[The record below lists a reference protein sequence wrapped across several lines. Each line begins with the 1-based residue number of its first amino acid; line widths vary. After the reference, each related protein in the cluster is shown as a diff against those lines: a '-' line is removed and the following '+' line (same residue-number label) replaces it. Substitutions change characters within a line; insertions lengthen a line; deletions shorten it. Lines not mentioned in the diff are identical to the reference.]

1 MANKSPKNMSI
12 EELTA
17 HIIYCKDLK
26 AQRVAE
32 LPLEGITF
40 EDDAVILDR

>member
-1 MANKSPKNMSI
+1 MAQKLPKNMTI

-26 AQRVAE
+26 AQRIAE
-32 LPLEGITF
+32 LPLVGITF
-40 EDDAVILDR
+40 DEESVILDR